1 MTLRLCDY
9 KIVNTW
15 HGSTRK
21 KKNKNRNEKKSRIN
35 CSFILDI
42 QPNCF
47 RNTNNELKSAFQR

>member
-21 KKNKNRNEKKSRIN
+21 KKTRTEMKKRQDKLFFHPRHSTK
-35 CSFILDI
+35 L
-42 QPNCF
+42 
-47 RNTNNELKSAFQR
+47 FQKYQQ

>member
-21 KKNKNRNEKKSRIN
+21 KNKNRNEKRQDKLFFHPRHSTK
-35 CSFILDI
+35 L
-42 QPNCF
+42 
-47 RNTNNELKSAFQR
+47 FQKYQQ